1 MASAPP
7 VRAIRAVGLAA
18 LLVLQACGDG
28 SEPDRGATD
37 AAEMPPEVDAGE
49 MPVEDPFW
57 STLSEAAW
65 LEPRVE
71 HTAVWTGTEMI
82 VWGGVLGDFRSD
94 AIFGDGGRYDPVTD
108 SWLPMAEGGAPSP
121 RATHTAVWTGSEMI
135 VWGGGAY
142 DVEQTPNSTIYRA
155 RDFGDGGRYDPATD
169 SWRPLSPVEAPSPR
183 HGHHAVWTGS
193 EMIVWGGDDLGTGI
207 GPLNSGS
214 IYDPSTDSW
223 RTIDTFDLPPV
234 VQWSTGLF
242 WTGSDLLVLATS
254 EVGSVP
260 YVGARYDLESGSWSL
275 INMKGAPAIRP
286 SQAVWTDAEMIVW
299 GARIEGG
306 GRDGGR
312 YDPASDSWKAMTD
325 TDDPPATYPSIV
337 WTGSRA
343 LIWGGR
349 AYVVGQ
355 EDAAIK
361 FGATYDP
368 GTDAWESLP
377 TPVDNVG
384 RESHTAIWTGSEM
397 IVWGGSRG
405 GGPNGMRYLNSGALY
420 RP

>member
-1 MASAPP
+1 
-7 VRAIRAVGLAA
+7 
-18 LLVLQACGDG
+18 
-28 SEPDRGATD
+28 
-37 AAEMPPEVDAGE
+37 
-49 MPVEDPFW
+49 
-57 STLSEAAW
+57 
-65 LEPRVE
+65 
-71 HTAVWTGTEMI
+71 
-82 VWGGVLGDFRSD
+82 
-94 AIFGDGGRYDPVTD
+94 
-108 SWLPMAEGGAPSP
+108 
-121 RATHTAVWTGSEMI
+121 
-135 VWGGGAY
+135 
-142 DVEQTPNSTIYRA
+142 
-155 RDFGDGGRYDPATD
+155 
-169 SWRPLSPVEAPSPR
+169 
-183 HGHHAVWTGS
+183 
-193 EMIVWGGDDLGTGI
+193 
-207 GPLNSGS
+207 
-214 IYDPSTDSW
+214 
-223 RTIDTFDLPPV
+223 
-234 VQWSTGLF
+234 
-242 WTGSDLLVLATS
+242 
-254 EVGSVP
+254 
-260 YVGARYDLESGSWSL
+260 
-275 INMKGAPAIRP
+275 MKGAPAIRP